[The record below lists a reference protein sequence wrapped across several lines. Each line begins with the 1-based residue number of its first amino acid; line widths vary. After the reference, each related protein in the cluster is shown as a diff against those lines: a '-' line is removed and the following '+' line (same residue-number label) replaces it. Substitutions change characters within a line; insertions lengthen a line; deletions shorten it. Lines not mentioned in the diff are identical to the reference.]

1 MDGRRLYG
9 LDALRGIAALCVLLC
24 HLPEYGAPFRFA
36 HGFMAVDFF
45 FMLSGYLMAR
55 TYGGRLGKRL
65 GPGAFLKKRLRRLWP
80 VAAIGMAISL
90 PLLASYPSEMQLLLA
105 LSALLLIPA
114 LGGGYLFPSNA
125 SAWSISFELFANWL
139 HGAVLWRL
147 RRRTLAAL
155 ALACYLCLVPA
166 AFYWE
171 NLNLG
176 PLGSTVLPA
185 IPRVVFAYVV
195 GMLIWDRFG
204 DTPPVVLPQAVTL
217 AAMPVLFFFFT
228 GPLFDLAFVA
238 LAAPLLLVAGIRCSP
253 PRALVFLGWI
263 SYPLYAVQ
271 IPVLDLSRGAGL
283 PWQAGALLAV
293 VLATAIAW
301 LAGRSWGAGWVAMR
315 LRLRAGA

>member
-1 MDGRRLYG
+1 M
-9 LDALRGIAALCVLLC
+9 
-24 HLPEYGAPFRFA
+24 
-36 HGFMAVDFF
+36 
-45 FMLSGYLMAR
+45 
-55 TYGGRLGKRL
+55 
-65 GPGAFLKKRLRRLWP
+65 
-80 VAAIGMAISL
+80 
-90 PLLASYPSEMQLLLA
+90 
-105 LSALLLIPA
+105 
-114 LGGGYLFPSNA
+114 
-125 SAWSISFELFANWL
+125 
-139 HGAVLWRL
+139 
-147 RRRTLAAL
+147 
-155 ALACYLCLVPA
+155 
-166 AFYWE
+166 
-171 NLNLG
+171 
-176 PLGSTVLPA
+176 
-185 IPRVVFAYVV
+185 FAYLV

-238 LAAPLLLVAGIRCSP
+238 LAAPLLLVSGIRCSP

-271 IPVLDLSRGAGL
+271 IPVLDLSRGVGL